1 MATIWERTND
11 ALTSLSVP
19 MAASAYIADTGD
31 PVAGGGLPD
40 QYIVYF
46 VVDIGPEQHADDV
59 ETLRSELVQVS
70 IYNRAGLNSLPDV
83 IGAMT
88 ADGFTFVGGRELP
101 YDLETRHY
109 GLAFDFEYLE
119 DLEYPP
125 EEEEEIPD

>member
-1 MATIWERTND
+1 MTTIWERTND

-19 MAASAYIADTGD
+19 MAASAYIADT
-31 PVAGGGLPD
+31 PGGGLPD

-70 IYNRAGLNSLPDV
+70 IYNRAGLISLPDV

-88 ADGFTFVGGRELP
+88 ADGFTFVGGRDLP

-119 DLEYPP
+119 DLGYPP